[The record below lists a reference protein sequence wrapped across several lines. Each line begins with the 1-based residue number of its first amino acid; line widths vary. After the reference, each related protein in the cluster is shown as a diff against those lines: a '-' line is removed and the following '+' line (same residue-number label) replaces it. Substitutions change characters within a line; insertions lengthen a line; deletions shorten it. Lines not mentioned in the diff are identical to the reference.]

1 MFHSIRAPS
10 VMLSPIDGTF
20 TSFSAEKNRTDV
32 MFGVAVP
39 TAALEREG
47 EGEGRRKSGGEGH
60 RKLWI

>member
-1 MFHSIRAPS
+1 
-10 VMLSPIDGTF
+10 MLSPIDGTF
-20 TSFSAEKNRTDV
+20 TSFSAEKNRTDI

-47 EGEGRRKSGGEGH
+47 EEEGRRKKSGGEGH